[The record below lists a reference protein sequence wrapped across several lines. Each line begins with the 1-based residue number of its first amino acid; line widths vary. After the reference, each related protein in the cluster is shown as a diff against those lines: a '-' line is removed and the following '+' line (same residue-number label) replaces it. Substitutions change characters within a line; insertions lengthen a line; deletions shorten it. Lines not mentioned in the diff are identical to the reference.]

1 MYPPHP
7 SAHHQRPY
15 TASSQSPQL
24 RGTAMPA
31 GPPGAPLSVL
41 VACWVT
47 PGLRVALLEGSTGS
61 TCARPPVPGTMRW
74 AVGLCSEA
82 GAQGACGCTAWLP
95 FETHSPACPLPP
107 RWTWGFLLP
116 CLCYDLEDGAVSES
130 KPAWVS
136 FLGEGVDFSGDSGS
150 SPRGPQ
156 LLYQPP
162 EIRCPTLCLSFGG
175 TKETPSRVPRSP
187 ESNEFPGRRGT
198 FSPLYLGNC
207 HPTWATW
214 ALFTLSPAGFAFV
227 TTMSTVSFLE
237 NAEG

>member
-1 MYPPHP
+1 
-7 SAHHQRPY
+7 
-15 TASSQSPQL
+15 
-24 RGTAMPA
+24 MPA

-150 SPRGPQ
+150 LSASRDQVPNIVFKFWGDEGDTFQSPQ
-156 LLYQPP
+156 V
-162 EIRCPTLCLSFGG
+162 
-175 TKETPSRVPRSP
+175 SRI
-187 ESNEFPGRRGT
+187 
-198 FSPLYLGNC
+198 
-207 HPTWATW
+207 
-214 ALFTLSPAGFAFV
+214 
-227 TTMSTVSFLE
+227 
-237 NAEG
+237 